1 MENSMFRFLAA
12 MLAIG
17 GLTAAAPAHRQPTP
31 ASLPVKAAVPDP
43 SSAEAKKREDAR
55 ERNGR
60 EHVARDKAW
69 DAKTKRTM
77 NGVCRGC

>member
-1 MENSMFRFLAA
+1 MLRFLAA
-12 MLAIG
+12 ILAIG
-17 GLTAAAPAHRQPTP
+17 GLTAAAPTHRQTTPT
-31 ASLPVKAAVPDP
+31 SSSIKAAVLDP

-77 NGVCRGC
+77 DGVCRGC